1 MSDRLPPLLWVRVF
15 EAAARHGNFVA
26 AARELSVSAGA
37 VSRTVKE
44 LEEFMGVELFVRKA
58 RGVELTAAA
67 AAYARAIAPAIRQI
81 AQASV
86 ELRASAQHQSLRVTA
101 MPALAQRWL
110 VPRLGEF
117 YEQHP
122 DITVMVSAESAV
134 LDLANSAFD
143 VALRHDSGEPE
154 GCELVEL
161 FREELY
167 PVLSPKL
174 AAKANLRS
182 PQDLFGLTAL
192 HDTYWESDWAVWLA
206 AQGLEA
212 PRRWRSL
219 YFTLYTMAV
228 DAAVAGQ
235 GVLIG
240 HAALLEEELRR
251 GDLVAPFPQKVSS
264 PKRYYA
270 VVRADR
276 AVLPAVK
283 AFIEWLR
290 GCATP
295 SAPPPPAAHPPAH
308 TPPSS
313 GTAATPG
320 RSGGSTR

>member
-58 RGVELTAAA
+58 RGVELTETA

-81 AQASV
+81 AQASA
-86 ELRASAQHQSLRVTA
+86 ELRSSAQHQSLRVTA

-117 YEQHP
+117 YELHP
-122 DITVMVSAESAV
+122 DITVIVSAESAV

-143 VALRHDSGEPE
+143 VALRHGSSEPS

-161 FREELY
+161 FREEMF

-174 AAKANLRS
+174 AAKHALQS

-192 HDTYWESDWAVWLA
+192 HDTYWESDWSIWLS
-206 AQGLEA
+206 AQGLE
-212 PRRWRSL
+212 PPKRWRSL

-235 GVLIG
+235 GVLVG
-240 HAALLEEELRR
+240 HAALIEDELRR
-251 GDLVAPFPQKVSS
+251 GDLVAPFAPRVSS

-270 VVRADR
+270 AVRSDR
-276 AVLPAVK
+276 AAMPAVRS
-283 AFIEWLR
+283 FIDWLR
-290 GCATP
+290 TCT
-295 SAPPPPAAHPPAH
+295 PPAAAV
-308 TPPSS
+308 
-313 GTAATPG
+313 A
-320 RSGGSTR
+320 